1 MRGEATGPTRPAET
15 ALQKY
20 LPFPPSQGGKPGN
33 FLNLMP
39 MGRFANRPDPFAVGP
54 DGPIRWPH
62 WRTWAQTQRSRS
74 SSLQTRPVAGSTARQ
89 APPTSRVTTLPHP
102 WLPG

>member
-1 MRGEATGPTRPAET
+1 MDPNRVFCPNPDGPSCGQTG
-15 ALQKY
+15 
-20 LPFPPSQGGKPGN
+20 QGNMGGPRS
-33 FLNLMP
+33 
-39 MGRFANRPDPFAVGP
+39 GRFANRPDPFAVGP